1 MDTQHTLLDGT
12 AAENSQDGS
21 RTFFYLLSA
30 YFLPRGLFLDP
41 EAAGA
46 WSRWA
51 RRRHN
56 LAVLHRYSFTYA
68 RRWAALW
75 LLGSAPGML
84 VGGTAGSVML
94 LLPGLALMPAVVF
107 FCARLATDIAGDDL
121 PL

>member
-1 MDTQHTLLDGT
+1 MNMDTQHTLLDG
-12 AAENSQDGS
+12 AERPQTGD

-41 EAAGA
+41 EAQGA

-56 LAVLHRYSFTYA
+56 LAVLRRYSLTFA

-75 LLGSAPGML
+75 ILGSAPGML
-84 VGGTAGSVML
+84 IGGALGSILML
-94 LLPGLALMPAVVF
+94 VPGLALMPAVVF
-107 FCARLATDIAGDDL
+107 VCAWLAADIAGDDL